1 MRKLDTLVIVG
12 FFAAAMSCGSG
23 GETSTTP
30 TAGHSGGGTTAAGGS
45 GGSSTKAAGGSTGT
59 PAGGSGGSSTT
70 AAGGSSGNGSASC
83 PLPSCLRDLSPDCAG
98 SGTCSVLTD
107 LDTGSANFC
116 FANGVVEIVV
126 HDVMTDDRTMTA
138 QKNGSTCFST
148 AYNGNDV
155 YSGIAAIT
163 VKNAS
168 GATVA
173 SVRIDDT
180 DNLYKVT
187 CTGSQEVT
195 LDQSCSSVW
204 PVSALMAS
212 IGSSCEEGDCT
223 P

>member
-173 SVRIDDT
+173 SVRIDDA

-212 IGSSCEEGDCT
+212 IGSSCEEGDCSL
-223 P
+223 